1 MLFVVEILGQPD
13 RDGIAPVIE
22 RRTHTGPTV
31 TEALRTAKS
40 NLRSPPA
47 SAYSFSMRAN
57 GQEVGSWRRS
67 DDGRKADILA
77 DLQSVTAKSV
87 TAKSATANSATAKAA
102 TAKAATAK
110 AATAKA
116 ATAKAATSK
125 FAASVSRAE
134 DDE

>member
-40 NLRSPPA
+40 NLQSPPA

-57 GQEVGSWRRS
+57 GQEVGRWRMN
-67 DDGRKADILA
+67 DDGSKADILA
-77 DLQSVTAKSV
+77 DLNAAKS
-87 TAKSATANSATAKAA
+87 KP
-102 TAKAATAK
+102 
-110 AATAKA
+110 
-116 ATAKAATSK
+116 ATSK
-125 FAASVSRAE
+125 SSTSKSSTSKPSTSKSSTSKSAASRSRRE